1 MVDGV
6 LGQVLNYRSRQRG
19 LDLEEERMRQNQEYR
34 QAQLGQYER
43 GLDLNERQVKIAEA
57 DLIRKDKNRQALAGI
72 SPFLE
77 NLEIGDREKGGNLL
91 ELSKSEATYAGL
103 KSGKYKALLIQQGNT
118 LKRPPGF
125 TFDDARVETV
135 SGESFLT
142 LTGTY
147 ESGEP
152 GVATREAGS
161 GADETVIRLSLD
173 EGIDL
178 LNERLQLSLNE
189 LDPEDLINIKAR
201 IIGASEA
208 RNTQQQELENQSE
221 ISAALQAKVSLAQD
235 ALLERDVLGALS
247 ELKGNAKREYMLKL
261 GREFLDP
268 NDPETAERLNLLE
281 QTIKDSKVK
290 KETPDEELA
299 RLERIA
305 ASGAFA
311 NEGFTGQEE
320 LNTRIAEL
328 KKDKA
333 PSVKVSS
340 LGEKLALNNTV
351 GKRRVTGSK
360 LTKLKEEQERLAG
373 NEREKL
379 KRGRKTSAPIGIQ
392 AFNEDIQ
399 KLNELIANED
409 RAGLKQ
415 GYQNRKDQ
423 LVEQRKEAVKKFNK
437 VNEEYSDYVVGAIDK
452 EISKLENTTNP
463 TEDQTNQLAE
473 LNKEKEQLIKSGAT
487 TKSMAAPEFKGIE
500 EKLRKIIDPD
510 DNISQFKDVSSE
522 FRADIV
528 STIDAAVDSG
538 QLTFTEKEAQI
549 AAKAFEEANVQRIQ
563 DFKNKLPPDRQL
575 IAYAILSVMAPDAEQ
590 RTAVANLLEIT
601 ATGGDAVGTDLD
613 KFKATT
619 SRMTAETGMLN
630 AQTKRL
636 EAINAAR
643 KSATDEDK
651 EVYDN
656 IEEFGTE
663 EAVPVI
669 ASMRDPNWI
678 NGTDEDGNSNLQKV
692 NQLLLELRQ
701 KKRLPTFR
709 ASGNPKLSRTLMGDL
724 ERQLVSAAI
733 GGLVDKNLFGGS
745 TPVELDDVNLENLY
759 LNDSDPEQATKVLYQ
774 TGTGRPQEIS
784 IKDFRSQIGLKE
796 IRDAVITIAG
806 ENTKAR
812 SGQE

>member
-34 QAQLGQYER
+34 DQQIRLDQQRLGQYDR
-43 GLDLNERQVKIAEA
+43 QLDIAEA
-57 DLIRKDKNRQALAGI
+57 DLIKQEKNRKAIAGI
-72 SPFLE
+72 NPLMD
-77 NLEIGDREKGGNLL
+77 NLALGKIEEGGNLV
-91 ELSKSEATYAGL
+91 EVARNEATYAGL
-103 KSGKYKALLIQQGNT
+103 KSGKFKDTILQQANT
-118 LKRPPGF
+118 LKKPDGF
-125 TFDDARVETV
+125 TYDNVRVETV
-135 SGESFLT
+135 NGESFLT

-147 ESGEP
+147 ASGEP

-189 LDPEDLINIKAR
+189 LDPIDLNNFKNR
-201 IIGASEA
+201 VRGAAET
-208 RNTQQQELENQSE
+208 RNTQLQKLENQSQ

-261 GREFLDP
+261 GREFLNTD
-268 NDPETAERLNLLE
+268 DPETAERLNLLE

-328 KKDKA
+328 KKDKT

-437 VNEEYSDYVVGAIDK
+437 ANEEYSDYVVGAIDK
-452 EISKLENTTNP
+452 EISKLENITNP

-538 QLTFTEKEAQI
+538 QLTFTEKETQI
-549 AAKAFEEANVQRIQ
+549 AAKAFEEANVQQIQ
-563 DFKNKLPPDRQL
+563 DFKNKLPPDSQL
-575 IAYAILSVMAPDAEQ
+575 IAYAMLSVMAQDAEQ
-590 RTAVANLLEIT
+590 RSAVAELLEIT
-601 ATGGDAVGTDLD
+601 ATGGDAAGTDLD

-619 SRMTAETGMLN
+619 GRITADSGMLR
-630 AQTKRL
+630 AQNDRIEL
-636 EAINAAR
+636 INEAR
-643 KSATDEDK
+643 KDATDEDK
-651 EVYDN
+651 EAYDN

-663 EAVPVI
+663 KAVPVI

-701 KKRLPTFR
+701 NKRLPTFR
-709 ASGNPKLSRTLMGDL
+709 ASGNPKLSRRLMGDL

-784 IKDFRSQIGLKE
+784 IKDLRSQIGLKE